1 MAQGLPVSDVVNVQ
15 IVMSPLAAATRDF
28 GALMIVGTSS
38 VIDVQERIRQY
49 SGIDGV
55 ANDFGTTAPEYL
67 AANLFFSQSP
77 QPSILYIGRWAQT
90 ATAGLLRGA
99 ILTSGQQAMSNF
111 TSITNGSMKITIDG
125 VAKTLTA
132 IDFSAQ
138 TNLNGVASQV
148 NAGLTGG
155 TVTWDG
161 VNSRFVVTSST
172 TGATSTVGYATAH
185 TSGTDISALL
195 GLTQAQSAVPVP
207 GAAAET
213 MLEAY
218 QALGN
223 ASTSWYGSMTATTA
237 TVTDADHLAVAAYI
251 ESASPTRIYGVTS
264 QSTAILDGT
273 LTTDIASKLKAAN
286 LKRTFIQYSSSSPYA
301 SASLYGR
308 AFTVNFQ
315 GNNTVI
321 TLKFKQEPTVTAEN
335 LTASQ
340 AAALTAKNCNVFVNY
355 NNNTAI
361 IQQGVMTNGY
371 FFDEVHGTD
380 WLQNDVQTAVYN
392 LLYTSTTK
400 IPQTDG
406 GNNQIVNTINSRMD
420 QAVTNGLVAPGQ
432 WNADGFGA
440 LNRGDYLSAGYYTYC
455 PPVALQSQA
464 DREARKSPTIQ
475 CAIKLAGAVHFVDII
490 INVNR

>member
-49 SGIDGV
+49 SDIDGV
-55 ANDFGTTAPEYL
+55 ANDFGATAAEYL

-99 ILTSGQQAMSNF
+99 ILANGQQAMSNF
-111 TSITNGSMKITIDG
+111 TSVTDGSMKITVDG
-125 VAKTLTA
+125 VEKIITGA
-132 IDFSAQ
+132 DFSAE
-138 TNLNGVASQV
+138 TNLNGVASEI
-148 NAGLTGG
+148 NSLLTGAV
-155 TVTWDG
+155 VTWDG
-161 VNSRFVVTSST
+161 ANDRFIVTSST
-172 TGATSTVGYATAH
+172 TGASSSVGYATAN
-185 TSGTDISALL
+185 TTGTDISGLL

-207 GAAAET
+207 GVAAET

-223 ASTSWYGSMTATTA
+223 ASTAWYGSMTATTA
-237 TVTDADHLAVAAYI
+237 TITDDDHLAVAAYI

-273 LTTDIASKLKAAN
+273 LSTDIASKLKAAK

-321 TLKFKQEPTVTAEN
+321 TLKFKQEPAVGAEN

-361 IQQGVMTNGY
+361 IQQGVMANGY

-392 LLYTSTTK
+392 LLYTSTTR

-406 GNNQIVNTINSRMD
+406 GINQIVNTINSRMD
-420 QAVTNGLVAPGQ
+420 QAVANGLVAPGQ

-440 LNRGDYLSAGYYTYC
+440 LNRGDYLPAGYYTYA
-455 PPVALQSQA
+455 PPVATQSQA
-464 DREARKSPTIQ
+464 DREARKSPVIQ
-475 CAIKLAGAVHFVDII
+475 CAIKLAGAVHFVNII

>member
-1 MAQGLPVSDVVNVQ
+1 
-15 IVMSPLAAATRDF
+15 
-28 GALMIVGTSS
+28 
-38 VIDVQERIRQY
+38 
-49 SGIDGV
+49 
-55 ANDFGTTAPEYL
+55 
-67 AANLFFSQSP
+67 
-77 QPSILYIGRWAQT
+77 
-90 ATAGLLRGA
+90 
-99 ILTSGQQAMSNF
+99 
-111 TSITNGSMKITIDG
+111 
-125 VAKTLTA
+125 
-132 IDFSAQ
+132 
-138 TNLNGVASQV
+138 
-148 NAGLTGG
+148 
-155 TVTWDG
+155 
-161 VNSRFVVTSST
+161 
-172 TGATSTVGYATAH
+172 
-185 TSGTDISALL
+185 
-195 GLTQAQSAVPVP
+195 
-207 GAAAET
+207 

-237 TVTDADHLAVAAYI
+237 TVTDADHLAVGAYI

-400 IPQTDG
+400 ISQTDG
-406 GNNQIVNTINSRMD
+406 GINQIVNTINSRMD

-440 LNRGDYLSAGYYTYC
+440 LNRGDFLSAGYYTYA
-455 PPVALQSQA
+455 PPVATQSQA
-464 DREARKSPTIQ
+464 DREARKSPVIQ
-475 CAIKLAGAVHFVDII
+475 CAIKLAGAVHFVNII

>member
-49 SGIDGV
+49 SDIDGV
-55 ANDFGTTAPEYL
+55 ANDFGATAAEYL

-99 ILTSGQQAMSNF
+99 ILANGQQAMSNF
-111 TSITNGSMKITIDG
+111 TSVTDGSMKITVDG
-125 VAKTLTA
+125 VEKTITGA
-132 IDFSAQ
+132 DFSAE
-138 TNLNGVASQV
+138 TNLNGVASEI
-148 NAGLTGG
+148 NSLLTGAV
-155 TVTWDG
+155 VTWDG
-161 VNSRFVVTSST
+161 ASDRFIVTSST
-172 TGATSTVGYATAH
+172 TGASSSVGYATAN
-185 TSGTDISALL
+185 TTGTDISGLL

-207 GAAAET
+207 GVAAET

-223 ASTSWYGSMTATTA
+223 ASTAWYGSMTATTA
-237 TVTDADHLAVAAYI
+237 TITDDDHLAVAAYI

-273 LTTDIASKLKAAN
+273 LSTDIASKLKAAK

-321 TLKFKQEPTVTAEN
+321 TLKFKQEPAVGAEN

-355 NNNTAI
+355 NNTAI
-361 IQQGVMTNGY
+361 IQQGVMANGY

-392 LLYTSTTK
+392 LLYTSTTR

-406 GNNQIVNTINSRMD
+406 GINQIVNTINSRMD
-420 QAVTNGLVAPGQ
+420 QAVANGLVAPGQ

-440 LNRGDYLSAGYYTYC
+440 LNRGDYLPAGYYTYA
-455 PPVALQSQA
+455 PPVATQSQA
-464 DREARKSPTIQ
+464 DREARKSPVIQ
-475 CAIKLAGAVHFVDII
+475 CAIKLAGAVHFVNII